1 MQTGLLPIG
10 EGARHIRFP
19 GSAGRAG
26 GLRIL
31 ILSHSGGTLMANA
44 ATRTKRLNETKMV
57 LRQPLLLIAIIL
69 SFALLLLFVIY
80 PLAKTLI
87 YSLTDETGAFSLAN
101 LISILQTP
109 RYGKVFGRT
118 MALGLIV
125 AVIATFIGYVFAYTV
140 TRVDIP
146 GKGFFKTMATLPI
159 LSPPFVLSLSI
170 IFLFGKQGLISKDLL
185 GITGSSV
192 YGLKSLIV
200 VQVMSFFPIAYLTLS
215 GILSSID
222 ASVEDAACNMGAGRW
237 KTFWTVTFPLS
248 LPGIISGALLVFIQ
262 SLEDFSNPA
271 TIGGDYTTLS
281 IEVYNIITGSY
292 DMRKGSVLALL
303 LLLPAVIAYL
313 LNKYWVNKK
322 SFVTVTGKPT
332 QARKLIEEP
341 HIKWP
346 LFIFCLLV
354 SSIIILF
361 YGTVIFASFV
371 RTWGVDFS
379 LTLDQYRKAL
389 QYGWDSLKNSMVL
402 GLISAVIGGLLGMV
416 IAYITAKRNYF
427 GKRFIEVSSVLMFA
441 VPGTV
446 LGISYILGFNSKPLA
461 LTGTGVILVIV
472 FTFRNMPVAIE
483 SGTTTLLQIDNSI
496 EDASTILGADT
507 GYSFRRITLPML
519 KNAFFSGIVYSF
531 TKAIT
536 AVSAVIFLVSPRW
549 KLVTSNIYSLFDMAK
564 YGQAAAF
571 VTMMVGI
578 LLVFIGLFSTVINF
592 LLAPRSK
599 VPQAKTKTEE
609 TK

>member
-1 MQTGLLPIG
+1 
-10 EGARHIRFP
+10 
-19 GSAGRAG
+19 
-26 GLRIL
+26 
-31 ILSHSGGTLMANA
+31 MANA
-44 ATRTKRLNETKMV
+44 TTRAKRLNETKMI

-101 LISILQTP
+101 LITILQTP

-140 TRVDIP
+140 TRVNVP
-146 GKGFFKTMATLPI
+146 AKGFFKTMATLPI
-159 LSPPFVLSLSI
+159 LYPPFVLSLSI
-170 IFLFGKQGLISKDLL
+170 IFLFGKQGLISKNLL

-215 GILSSID
+215 GILASID

-332 QARKLIEEP
+332 QARKLISVP

-346 LFIFCLLV
+346 RFAFCLIV
-354 SSIIILF
+354 SAIIILF

-389 QYGWDSLKNSMVL
+389 QYGWDSLKNSMTL

-416 IAYITAKRNYF
+416 IAYITAKRNYY
-427 GKRFIEVSSVLMFA
+427 GKRFIEVASVLMFA

-461 LTGTGVILVIV
+461 LTGTGLILVIV

-496 EDASTILGADT
+496 EEASTILGADT

-549 KLVTSNIYSLFDMAK
+549 KLVTSNIYSLFDLAK

-578 LLVFIGLFSTVINF
+578 LLVFIGLFNTVINL

-599 VPQAKTKTEE
+599 VPQAKSKTEE
-609 TK
+609 SK

>member
-1 MQTGLLPIG
+1 
-10 EGARHIRFP
+10 
-19 GSAGRAG
+19 
-26 GLRIL
+26 
-31 ILSHSGGTLMANA
+31 MANA
-44 ATRTKRLNETKMV
+44 TTRAKRLNETKMI

-101 LISILQTP
+101 LITILQTP

-140 TRVDIP
+140 TRVNVP
-146 GKGFFKTMATLPI
+146 AKGFFKTMATLPI

-170 IFLFGKQGLISKDLL
+170 IFLFGKQGLISKNLL

-215 GILSSID
+215 GILASID
-222 ASVEDAACNMGAGRW
+222 ASVEDTACNMGAGRW

-346 LFIFCLLV
+346 LFAFCLIV
-354 SSIIILF
+354 SAIIILF

-389 QYGWDSLKNSMVL
+389 QYGWDSLKNSMTL

-461 LTGTGVILVIV
+461 LTGTGLILVIV

-496 EDASTILGADT
+496 EEASTILGADT

-549 KLVTSNIYSLFDMAK
+549 KLVTSNIYSLFDLAK

-578 LLVFIGLFSTVINF
+578 LLVFIGLFNTVINF

-609 TK
+609 SK

>member
-1 MQTGLLPIG
+1 
-10 EGARHIRFP
+10 
-19 GSAGRAG
+19 
-26 GLRIL
+26 
-31 ILSHSGGTLMANA
+31 MANA
-44 ATRTKRLNETKMV
+44 TTRTKRLNETKMI
-57 LRQPLLLIAIIL
+57 LRQPLLLIAILL

-125 AVIATFIGYVFAYTV
+125 AFIATFIGYIFAYTV
-140 TRVDIP
+140 TRVNVP
-146 GKGFFKTMATLPI
+146 CKGFLKTMATLPI

-170 IFLFGKQGLISKDLL
+170 IFLFGKQGLISKNLL

-215 GILSSID
+215 GILASID

-332 QARKLIEEP
+332 QARKLINEP

-346 LFIFCLLV
+346 LFLVCLLV
-354 SSIIILF
+354 SAVIILF

-379 LTLDQYRKAL
+379 LTLDQYRRAL
-389 QYGWDSLKNSMVL
+389 QYGWDSLKNSMTL

-416 IAYITAKRNYF
+416 IAYITAKRNYY
-427 GKRFIEVSSVLMFA
+427 GKRFIEVASVLMFA

-461 LTGTGVILVIV
+461 LTGTGLILVIV

-496 EDASTILGADT
+496 EEASTILGADT

-549 KLVTSNIYSLFDMAK
+549 KLVTSNIYSLFDLAK

-578 LLVFIGLFSTVINF
+578 LLAFIGLFNTVINL

-599 VPQAKTKTEE
+599 VPQAKSKTEE
-609 TK
+609 SK

>member
-1 MQTGLLPIG
+1 
-10 EGARHIRFP
+10 
-19 GSAGRAG
+19 
-26 GLRIL
+26 
-31 ILSHSGGTLMANA
+31 MANA
-44 ATRTKRLNETKMV
+44 TTRAKRLNETKMI
-57 LRQPLLLIAIIL
+57 LQQPLLLIAIIL

-101 LISILQTP
+101 LLAILQTP

-140 TRVDIP
+140 TRGNIP

-170 IFLFGKQGLISKDLL
+170 IFLFGKQGLISKNLL

-192 YGLKSLIV
+192 YGMKSLIV

-332 QARKLIEEP
+332 QARKLINEP

-346 LFIFCLLV
+346 LFAFCLIV
-354 SSIIILF
+354 SVIIILF

-389 QYGWDSLKNSMVL
+389 QYGWDSLKNSMTL
-402 GLISAVIGGLLGMV
+402 GLISAIIGGLLGMV
-416 IAYITAKRNYF
+416 IAYITAKRNYY

-461 LTGTGVILVIV
+461 LTGTGIILVIV

-496 EDASTILGADT
+496 EEASTILGADT

-578 LLVFIGLFSTVINF
+578 LLVFIGLFNAVINF

-599 VPQAKTKTEE
+599 VPQAKSNTEE
-609 TK
+609 SK

>member
-1 MQTGLLPIG
+1 
-10 EGARHIRFP
+10 
-19 GSAGRAG
+19 
-26 GLRIL
+26 
-31 ILSHSGGTLMANA
+31 MANA
-44 ATRTKRLNETKMV
+44 TTRAKRLNETKMI

-101 LISILQTP
+101 LITILQTP

-140 TRVDIP
+140 TRVNVP
-146 GKGFFKTMATLPI
+146 AKGFFKTMATLPI

-170 IFLFGKQGLISKDLL
+170 IFLFGKQGLISKNLL

-215 GILSSID
+215 GILASID

-237 KTFWTVTFPLS
+237 KTFWTVTFTLS

-346 LFIFCLLV
+346 LFAFCLIV
-354 SSIIILF
+354 SAIIILF

-389 QYGWDSLKNSMVL
+389 QYGWDSLKNSMTL
-402 GLISAVIGGLLGMV
+402 GLISAVIGGLLSMV

-461 LTGTGVILVIV
+461 LTGTGLILVIV

-496 EDASTILGADT
+496 EEASTILGADT

-549 KLVTSNIYSLFDMAK
+549 KLVTSNIYSLFDLAK

-578 LLVFIGLFSTVINF
+578 LLVFIGLFNTVINF

-609 TK
+609 SK

>member
-1 MQTGLLPIG
+1 
-10 EGARHIRFP
+10 
-19 GSAGRAG
+19 
-26 GLRIL
+26 
-31 ILSHSGGTLMANA
+31 MANA

-170 IFLFGKQGLISKDLL
+170 IFLFGKQGLISKNLL

-303 LLLPAVIAYL
+303 LLLPAIIAYL

-341 HIKWP
+341 YIKWP

-496 EDASTILGADT
+496 EEASTILGADT

>member
-1 MQTGLLPIG
+1 MLQLLTRVRHG
-10 EGARHIRFP
+10 EP
-19 GSAGRAG
+19 LRAWAVFRDAFCS
-26 GLRIL
+26 LVRVFL
-31 ILSHSGGTLMANA
+31 PQNL
-44 ATRTKRLNETKMV
+44 
-57 LRQPLLLIAIIL
+57 PLLLYGVALIPLTNFFLAANHL
-69 SFALLLLFVIY
+69 TQFAVPEYLWGLLKARPGNRLLFAL
-80 PLAKTLI
+80 
-87 YSLTDETGAFSLAN
+87 
-101 LISILQTP
+101 
-109 RYGKVFGRT
+109 
-118 MALGLIV
+118 
-125 AVIATFIGYVFAYTV
+125 AV
-140 TRVDIP
+140 
-146 GKGFFKTMATLPI
+146 L
-159 LSPPFVLSLSI
+159 
-170 IFLFGKQGLISKDLL
+170 
-185 GITGSSV
+185 
-192 YGLKSLIV
+192 
-200 VQVMSFFPIAYLTLS
+200 
-215 GILSSID
+215 
-222 ASVEDAACNMGAGRW
+222 C
-237 KTFWTVTFPLS
+237 
-248 LPGIISGALLVFIQ
+248 
-262 SLEDFSNPA
+262 
-271 TIGGDYTTLS
+271 
-281 IEVYNIITGSY
+281 
-292 DMRKGSVLALL
+292 VLALL

-332 QARKLIEEP
+332 QVRKLIEEP

-346 LFIFCLLV
+346 LFAFCLIV
-354 SSIIILF
+354 SAIIILF

-389 QYGWDSLKNSMVL
+389 QYGWDSLKNSMTL

-427 GKRFIEVSSVLMFA
+427 GKRFIEISSVLMFA

-461 LTGTGVILVIV
+461 LTGTGIILVIV

-496 EDASTILGADT
+496 EEASTILGADT

-549 KLVTSNIYSLFDMAK
+549 KLVTSNIYSPFDMAK

-578 LLVFIGLFSTVINF
+578 LLVFIGLFNTVINF

-609 TK
+609 SK

>member
-1 MQTGLLPIG
+1 
-10 EGARHIRFP
+10 
-19 GSAGRAG
+19 
-26 GLRIL
+26 
-31 ILSHSGGTLMANA
+31 MANA
-44 ATRTKRLNETKMV
+44 TTRTKRLNETKMI
-57 LRQPLLLIAIIL
+57 LRQPLLLIAILL

-101 LISILQTP
+101 LITILQTP

-125 AVIATFIGYVFAYTV
+125 AFIATFIGYIFAYTV
-140 TRVDIP
+140 TRVNVP
-146 GKGFFKTMATLPI
+146 CKGFLKTMATLPI

-170 IFLFGKQGLISKDLL
+170 IFLFGKQGLISKNLM
-185 GITGSSV
+185 GITDSSV

-215 GILSSID
+215 GILASID

-346 LFIFCLLV
+346 LFAFCLIV
-354 SSIIILF
+354 SAIIILF

-389 QYGWDSLKNSMVL
+389 QYGWDSLKNSMTL

-416 IAYITAKRNYF
+416 IAYITAKRNYY
-427 GKRFIEVSSVLMFA
+427 GKRFIEVASVLMFA

-461 LTGTGVILVIV
+461 LTGTGLILVIV

-496 EDASTILGADT
+496 EEASTILGADT

-549 KLVTSNIYSLFDMAK
+549 KLVTSNIYSLFDLAK

-578 LLVFIGLFSTVINF
+578 LLVFIGLFNTVINL

-599 VPQAKTKTEE
+599 VPQAKSKTEE
-609 TK
+609 SK

>member
-1 MQTGLLPIG
+1 MAKSTT
-10 EGARHIRFP
+10 
-19 GSAGRAG
+19 RA
-26 GLRIL
+26 
-31 ILSHSGGTLMANA
+31 
-44 ATRTKRLNETKMV
+44 KRLNETKMIF
-57 LRQPLLLIAIIL
+57 RQPLLLVAIIL
-69 SFALLLLFVIY
+69 SIALLLLFVVY
-80 PLAKTLI
+80 PLAKTLV
-87 YSLTDETGAFSLAN
+87 YSLTDETGSFSLAN
-101 LISILQTP
+101 LRSILQTP

-125 AVIATFIGYVFAYTV
+125 AAIATFVGYVFAYTI
-140 TRVDIP
+140 TRVNVP
-146 GKGFFKTMATLPI
+146 AKGFLKTMATLPI

-170 IFLFGKQGLISKDLL
+170 IFLFGKQGLISKNLL
-185 GITGSSV
+185 HIANSSV
-192 YGLKSLIV
+192 YGMKSLIV

-215 GILSSID
+215 GILASID

-332 QARKLIEEP
+332 QARKLIDEP

-346 LFIFCLLV
+346 LFAFCMIV
-354 SSIIILF
+354 SAVIILF

-371 RTWGVDFS
+371 RTWGIDFS
-379 LTLDQYRKAL
+379 LTLDQYRRAL

-402 GLISAVIGGLLGMV
+402 GLISAVIGGLLGMI

-483 SGTTTLLQIDNSI
+483 SGSTTLLQIDNSI
-496 EDASTILGADT
+496 EEASTILGADT
-507 GYSFRRITLPML
+507 GYSFRRITLPIL

-549 KLVTSNIYSLFDMAK
+549 KLVTSNIYSLFDLAK

-578 LLVFIGLFSTVINF
+578 LLVFIGLFNTVINL

-599 VPQAKTKTEE
+599 VPQAKTKSKTEGS
-609 TK
+609 K

>member
-1 MQTGLLPIG
+1 
-10 EGARHIRFP
+10 
-19 GSAGRAG
+19 
-26 GLRIL
+26 
-31 ILSHSGGTLMANA
+31 MANA
-44 ATRTKRLNETKMV
+44 TTRAKRLNETKMI

-101 LISILQTP
+101 LITILQTP

-140 TRVDIP
+140 TRVNVP
-146 GKGFFKTMATLPI
+146 AKGFFKTMATLPI

-170 IFLFGKQGLISKDLL
+170 IFLFGKQGLISKNLL

-215 GILSSID
+215 GILASID

-237 KTFWTVTFPLS
+237 KTFWTVTFSLS

-346 LFIFCLLV
+346 LFAFCLIV
-354 SSIIILF
+354 SAIIILF

-389 QYGWDSLKNSMVL
+389 QYGWDSLKNSMTL

-416 IAYITAKRNYF
+416 IAYITAKRNYY
-427 GKRFIEVSSVLMFA
+427 GKRFIEVASVLMFA

-461 LTGTGVILVIV
+461 LTGTGLILVIV

-496 EDASTILGADT
+496 EEASTILGADT

-549 KLVTSNIYSLFDMAK
+549 KLVTSNIYSLFDLAK

-578 LLVFIGLFSTVINF
+578 LLVFIGLFNTVINL

-599 VPQAKTKTEE
+599 VPQAKSKTEE
-609 TK
+609 SK